1 MEIES
6 EWLGNGPEYIYKSFW
21 SSEQSQKF
29 DVWDPKVIFQFFGAL
44 NFSFHQKL
52 NFWVSILKICLVEYV
67 HMDRT
72 DNLRFR

>member
-6 EWLGNGPEYIYKSFW
+6 EWLGNGPEYIQKSFW

-29 DVWDPKVIFQFFGAL
+29 DFEAQKSFL
-44 NFSFHQKL
+44 NFWEPWFFSFHQKL
-52 NFWVSILKICLVEYV
+52 YFWVSILNIYLVEYV

-72 DNLRFR
+72 DHLGFR